1 MPSTFTDD
9 LALQQLF
16 QESMSPVTNYSQG
29 LLALAMD
36 RRRQAQQVAQE
47 QRQEQSLMRREL
59 AQSALVLDRQQ
70 KIEQMR
76 LNAEKLRADEADR
89 RMMDRLKL
97 QHQYETEDKK
107 EADRKIMV
115 EKANEYGAKLPI
127 DASYETALNAFIKGH
142 GQSYIALNKRAG
154 EAIRTITQK
163 TGMTGQEFAKRL
175 ASEIAD
181 SPELSKVL
189 TPAER
194 ENIRNNP
201 DKIKEIRASFAK
213 NPKKYEA
220 FTQVSKSAMDTVS
233 AAIEKE
239 AGAKPEVAAA
249 TALLRRVNND
259 LDAERRRGGLSPE
272 DEDAALRA
280 YNEAV
285 FPPLQA
291 GPTMTNRAGQTVPAT
306 ARAGAFPDPSIVL
319 GGAGSTQPAPG
330 AGAVAPAGGWPGV
343 VPLAQKGASAALDAI
358 PTEAIGSVFDYPRQ
372 LGSYALFGGQAPAV
386 PAPLSAA
393 WSKFSNP
400 ALANQYLNLL
410 SSLRLKA
417 FQGNQGQEQN
427 AIAPTAFP
435 TFPGTPEWEP
445 FTPSET
451 P

>member
-107 EADRKIMV
+107 EADRKVMV

-285 FPPLQA
+285 FPPPPPRSA
-291 GPTMTNRAGQTVPAT
+291 GPNFSLPSLTTDAPPAGTRGAVVPQASTPGFQGVIPAIGGTLAT
-306 ARAGAFPDPSIVL
+306 AGRNLYQGGKILAAPAAAAFRDVNSLLWGGGMENPVTALRDQWNRTFYPPTDTNAVMDPAVLAAMKQRQVQAAGAL
-319 GGAGSTQPAPG
+319 G
-330 AGAVAPAGGWPGV
+330 
-343 VPLAQKGASAALDAI
+343 
-358 PTEAIGSVFDYPRQ
+358 
-372 LGSYALFGGQAPAV
+372 
-386 PAPLSAA
+386 
-393 WSKFSNP
+393 
-400 ALANQYLNLL
+400 
-410 SSLRLKA
+410 
-417 FQGNQGQEQN
+417 QN

-435 TFPGTPEWEP
+435 LDEQIPGFNP
-445 FTPSET
+445 
-451 P
+451 